1 MKKQSFTT
9 LICLVV
15 LMLTMP
21 GCSDFTS
28 MNTNPNAPTHVTS
41 AMLATDLILD
51 IIEPT
56 AGAKGFLKSEMFCK
70 YLGWSEAKDGKQYNN
85 IGRAGFDGLV
95 ILNNIPPMVKSAP
108 TEQLKKSYKALGH
121 FVRAYQFFQ
130 LTMKVG
136 AIPYSQALKGRS
148 DEVYKPEYDT
158 QKEVFLGIL
167 NELEKANQLFSEGAN
182 FNGDPIYGGN
192 TLKWQRL
199 VNTFELK
206 VLINLSKKV
215 EDPDLNVKQRFQ
227 NIVASKPIFESNT
240 DNFQIIFSS
249 KSGQKYPWYIESNNF
264 IIYPMMS
271 NFLFEKL
278 KKFNDRRLFYY
289 ASPSPVQI
297 ENGKSSSDWSA
308 YVGVNV
314 AAPFSTLLAISSTD
328 DYSKL
333 NLRYSERPEGVPY
346 FLLSYSQLNFILAE
360 AAVRGWI
367 PDTGKKYY
375 KKGIR
380 ASMEFIAKHTPD
392 DPRFHHNML
401 LTETYIKDYLQAR
414 ANNFASASSLET
426 KVQQI
431 IIQKYI
437 SNFLQTPLAPYFSF
451 RRTGYPQ
458 FPINP
463 ASNMNQPPTKFPKR
477 WRYPMSEYNHNYDNL
492 QKALE
497 QQYNGQDNVN
507 DKMWILKD

>member
-1 MKKQSFTT
+1 MRKQS
-9 LICLVV
+9 LIIFLCLSIMIVI
-15 LMLTMP
+15 P

-41 AMLATDLILD
+41 SMLATDLILD

-56 AGAKGFLKSEMFCK
+56 SGAKGFLKSEMFCK

-85 IGRAGFDGLV
+85 IGRASFGGLV
-95 ILNNIPPMVKSAP
+95 ILNNIAPMVKSAQ
-108 TEQLKKSYKALGH
+108 TKQLKKSYKALGH
-121 FVRAYQFFQ
+121 FARAYQFFQ

-136 AIPYSQALKGRS
+136 SIPYSEALKGRS
-148 DEVYKPEYDT
+148 DGIYKPEYDT

-167 NELEKANQLFSEGAN
+167 NELEKANRLFAEGAN
-182 FNGDPIYGGN
+182 FSGDPIYRGK

-215 EDPDLNVKQRFQ
+215 EDPDLKVKQRFQ
-227 NIVASKPIFESNT
+227 EIVAQKPIFQSNA
-240 DNFQIIFSS
+240 DNFQIVFSN
-249 KSGQKYPWYIESNNF
+249 KSGQKYPWYKEKNNF

-271 NFLFEKL
+271 NFLLDKL
-278 KKFNDRRLFYY
+278 KQFKDRRLFYY
-289 ASPSPVQI
+289 ASPSPVQLKK
-297 ENGKSSSDWSA
+297 GQSASDWEA

-314 AAPFSTLLAISSTD
+314 AAPFSKLLDIAGTH

-333 NLRYSERPEGVPY
+333 NARYSERPEGVPY

-360 AAVRGWI
+360 AAVRDWI
-367 PDTGKKYY
+367 PGTGKKYY

-380 ASMEFIAKHTPD
+380 ASMEFIANHTPD
-392 DPRFHHNML
+392 DPRFHHNMPI
-401 LTETYIKDYLQAR
+401 TQTYIENYLQAR
-414 ANNFASASSLET
+414 AANFASVSSLEE

-431 IIQKYI
+431 MVQKYI

-451 RRTGYPQ
+451 RRTGYPK
-458 FPINP
+458 FPMNP
-463 ASNMNQPPTKFPKR
+463 ESNMNQPPTKFPKR
-477 WRYPMSEYNHNYDNL
+477 WRYPMSEYNHNYKNL
-492 QKALE
+492 KQALE
-497 QQYNGQDNVN
+497 HQYNGRDNVN
-507 DKMWILKD
+507 DKMWLLRD